1 MILNI
6 ILVVLLSINLGILLL
21 VYINSSSEKDV
32 IKREDLDILREQV
45 TKSEQEIRSEVK
57 TTQEANTKA
66 LAVNINELSKALT
79 AQLENRNSSLVETL
93 GELGK
98 AQDRQLKDVRKAT
111 NDLTESNR
119 SSIESVRGIVD
130 KRLQAIQ
137 ESNENRLDQMR
148 KTVDEKLQSTLQKRF
163 NESFKIVSE
172 RLEAVQNGL
181 ITMQNL
187 AEGVGNLQRV
197 LTNVSSR
204 GAWGEVQL
212 GAILEQILT
221 PDQYEM
227 NVQPREGEERVEY
240 AIRLP
245 GMDDDPDQYVW
256 LPIDSKFPI
265 ADYER
270 LVDAA
275 EKADKEGEQA
285 AIKALI
291 RTVRTEAKNISDKYI
306 SPPDTTDFAIMFL
319 PTEGLYA
326 EVLRQPGEVADLLHK
341 HQIVVAGPTT
351 LAAILISLRVGF
363 RTLAIQ
369 KHSSEIRKL
378 LAAVKAEFGSY
389 HDALQLTQRQLRH
402 ASNNLEAAGNRSQK
416 VVDKLR
422 EMEDLPLG
430 EAAERLGLP
439 ESELG
444 SEESEANLT

>member
-1 MILNI
+1 MVSIL
-6 ILVVLLSINLGILLL
+6 LLINLGILFL
-21 VYINSSSEKDV
+21 VYRSVTSQTKH
-32 IKREDLDILREQV
+32 IKKEDLDTLQEQV
-45 TKSEQEIRSEVK
+45 SKSEQDIRSEVR
-57 TTQEANTKA
+57 TTQEATGKT
-66 LAVNINELSKALT
+66 LVVNIGALSKTLT
-79 AQLENRNSSLVETL
+79 TQLETTSSTLVTTI

-98 AQDRQLKDVRKAT
+98 AQTRQLQEVKQST
-111 NDLTESNR
+111 NDLTKSNE
-119 SSIESVRGIVD
+119 SSIENVRGIVD
-130 KRLQAIQ
+130 KRLQSIQ
-137 ESNENRLDQMR
+137 DSNEKKLDQMR
-148 KTVDEKLQSTLQKRF
+148 KTVDEQLQSTLQERF
-163 NESFKIVSE
+163 AESFKIVSE

-227 NVQPREGEERVEY
+227 NVQPHSGSERVEY

-245 GMDDDPDQYVW
+245 GHNDEPNTYIW
-256 LPIDSKFPI
+256 LPIDSKFPM

-291 RTVRTEAKNISDKYI
+291 RTVRTEARSISEKYI

-326 EVLRQPGEVADLLHK
+326 EVLRQPGEVAELLQK
-341 HQIVVAGPTT
+341 YQIVVAGPTT

-378 LAAVKAEFGSY
+378 LAAVKTEFGVY
-389 HDALQLTQRQLRH
+389 HRALQLTQSQLKH
-402 ASNNLEAAGNRSQK
+402 ASNNLEEAGNRSQK

-422 EMEDLPLG
+422 EVEDLPLE

-439 ESELG
+439 ETKLG
-444 SEESEANLT
+444 SELSE

>member
-1 MILNI
+1 MTLNI
-6 ILVVLLSINLGILLL
+6 ILSVLLLINLGILFLTYRS
-21 VYINSSSEKDV
+21 VRSQSND
-32 IKREDLDILREQV
+32 IKKEDLDNLREQV
-45 TKSEQEIRSEVK
+45 SKADQEMRSEVRK
-57 TTQEANTKA
+57 TQDSINNT
-66 LAVNINELSKALT
+66 LTVNNGELSKNLT
-79 AQLENRNSSLVETL
+79 NQLETNSNTLVKTI
-93 GELGK
+93 GELGG
-98 AQDRQLKDVRKAT
+98 AQARQLKDVKEST
-111 NDLTESNR
+111 NNLTESNK
-119 SSIESVRGIVD
+119 SSIESVREVVD
-130 KRLQAIQ
+130 KRLQTIQ
-137 ESNENRLDQMR
+137 EGNEKKLDQMR
-148 KTVDEKLQSTLQKRF
+148 KTVDEQLQTTLQKRF
-163 NESFKIVSE
+163 TESFKIVSE

-181 ITMQNL
+181 VTMQNL

-227 NVQPREGEERVEY
+227 NVQPHEGEERVEY

-245 GMDDDPDQYVW
+245 GIDDDPNKHVW

-275 EKADKEGEQA
+275 EKADKDVEQA

-291 RTVRTEAKNISDKYI
+291 RTVRTEAKSISEKYI
-306 SPPDTTDFAIMFL
+306 SPPNTTDFAIMFL

-326 EVLRQPGEVADLLHK
+326 EVLRQPGEVSELLHK
-341 HQIVVAGPTT
+341 HQIVVAGPTS

-378 LAAVKAEFGSY
+378 LAAVKTEFGTY
-389 HDALQLTQRQLRH
+389 HNALQLTQRQLKH
-402 ASNNLEAAGNRSQK
+402 ASNNLEEAGNRSQK

-422 EMEDLPLG
+422 EVEDLPLG

-444 SEESEANLT
+444 NEESV

>member
-6 ILVVLLSINLGILLL
+6 MVSLLLL
-21 VYINSSSEKDV
+21 VNIILFILVYRFVRSQTLH
-32 IKREDLDILREQV
+32 IKKEDLDSIQEQV
-45 TKSEQEIRSEVK
+45 SKTEQEIRSEVR
-57 TTQEANTKA
+57 TTQESTGKT
-66 LAVNINELSKALT
+66 LAVNIGELSKTLT
-79 AQLENRNSSLVETL
+79 NQLETNSSILVKTI
-93 GELGK
+93 GELGE
-98 AQDRQLKDVRKAT
+98 AQGRHLQDVKKST
-111 NDLTESNR
+111 DELTKSNET
-119 SSIESVRGIVD
+119 SIENVRGIVD

-137 ESNENRLDQMR
+137 ESNEKKLDQMR
-148 KTVDEKLQSTLQKRF
+148 QTVDEQLQSTLQKRF
-163 NESFKIVSE
+163 SESFKIVSE

-181 ITMQNL
+181 VTMQNL

-212 GAILEQILT
+212 GAILEQVLT
-221 PDQYEM
+221 PEQYEM
-227 NVQPREGEERVEY
+227 NVQPHEGEERVEY

-245 GMDDDPDQYVW
+245 GMDDDPNKQVW

-275 EKADKEGEQA
+275 EKADKDEEQG
-285 AIKALI
+285 AIKALV
-291 RTVRTEAKNISDKYI
+291 RTVRAEAKSISEKYI

-326 EVLRQPGEVADLLHK
+326 EVLRQPGEVAELLHK
-341 HQIVVAGPTT
+341 HQIVVAGPTS

-378 LAAVKAEFGSY
+378 LAAVKTEFGAY
-389 HDALQLTQRQLRH
+389 HNALQLTQRQLRH
-402 ASNNLEAAGNRSQK
+402 ASNNLEEAGNRSQK

-422 EMEDLPLG
+422 DVEDLSL
-430 EAAERLGLP
+430 EQAAERLGLQ
-439 ESELG
+439 ENELG
-444 SEESEANLT
+444 SEV

>member
-1 MILNI
+1 MQ
-6 ILVVLLSINLGILLL
+6 
-21 VYINSSSEKDV
+21 
-32 IKREDLDILREQV
+32 IKIEDLNKLQAQISN
-45 TKSEQEIRSEVK
+45 SEQEIRSEVRK
-57 TTQEANTKA
+57 TQDTNTKA
-66 LAVNINELSKALT
+66 LAVHIGELSTTLT
-79 AQLENRNSSLVETL
+79 TQLEENRGTLVTTI
-93 GELGK
+93 GELGE
-98 AQDRQLKDVRKAT
+98 AQDRQLQGMKKAT
-111 NDLTESNR
+111 NNLTESNKT
-119 SSIESVRGIVD
+119 SIENVRGVVD
-130 KRLQAIQ
+130 KRLQTIQ
-137 ESNENRLDQMR
+137 ESNEKKLDQMR
-148 KTVDEKLQSTLQKRF
+148 KTVDEKLESTLKKRF
-163 NESFKIVSE
+163 TESFEIVNE

-181 ITMQNL
+181 VTMQNL

-221 PDQYEM
+221 PDQYDM
-227 NVQPREGEERVEY
+227 NVQPHEGEERVEY

-245 GMDDDPDQYVW
+245 GIDDDQNKHVW

-275 EKADKEGEQA
+275 EKADKEGEQT
-285 AIKALI
+285 AIKELI
-291 RTVRTEAKNISDKYI
+291 RTVEREAKSISEKYI

-326 EVLRQPGEVADLLHK
+326 EVLRQPGEVAELLHK
-341 HQIVVAGPTT
+341 YQIVVAGPTS

-378 LAAVKAEFGSY
+378 LAAVKTEFGAY
-389 HDALQLTQRQLRH
+389 HDALKLTQRQLKH
-402 ASNNLEAAGNRSQK
+402 ASNNLEEAGNRSQK
-416 VVDKLR
+416 VVNKLSDV
-422 EMEDLPLG
+422 EDLPLG

-439 ESELG
+439 EAELDTDEVSE
-444 SEESEANLT
+444 

>member
-1 MILNI
+1 MVSIL
-6 ILVVLLSINLGILLL
+6 LLINLGILFLAYRSVTSQTNDIKKEDL
-21 VYINSSSEKDV
+21 ITLQEQVSKSEK
-32 IKREDLDILREQV
+32 
-45 TKSEQEIRSEVK
+45 EIRSEVR
-57 TTQEANTKA
+57 TTQDSTSKT
-66 LAVNINELSKALT
+66 LAFNIGELSKTLT
-79 AQLENRNSSLVETL
+79 SQLETTSSTLVTTI
-93 GELGK
+93 GELGNS
-98 AQDRQLKDVRKAT
+98 QTRQLQEVKQST
-111 NDLTESNR
+111 NDLTKSNE
-119 SSIESVRGIVD
+119 SSIENVRGIVD
-130 KRLQAIQ
+130 KRLQSIQ
-137 ESNENRLDQMR
+137 DSNEKKLDQMR
-148 KTVDEKLQSTLQKRF
+148 KTVDEQLQSTLQERF
-163 NESFKIVSE
+163 AESFKIVSE

-227 NVQPREGEERVEY
+227 NVQPHSGSERVEY

-245 GMDDDPDQYVW
+245 GHNDEPNTYIW
-256 LPIDSKFPI
+256 LPIDSKFPM

-291 RTVRTEAKNISDKYI
+291 RIVRTEARSISDKYI

-326 EVLRQPGEVADLLHK
+326 EVLRQPGEVAELLQK
-341 HQIVVAGPTT
+341 YQIVVAGPTT

-378 LAAVKAEFGSY
+378 LAAVKTEFGVY
-389 HDALQLTQRQLRH
+389 HRALQLTQSQLKH
-402 ASNNLEAAGNRSQK
+402 ASNNLEEAGNRSQK

-422 EMEDLPLG
+422 EVEDLPLE

-439 ESELG
+439 ETKLG
-444 SEESEANLT
+444 SEVSE

>member
-1 MILNI
+1 MVSIL
-6 ILVVLLSINLGILLL
+6 LLINLGILFLAYRSVTSQTNDIKKEDL
-21 VYINSSSEKDV
+21 ITLQEQVSKSEK
-32 IKREDLDILREQV
+32 
-45 TKSEQEIRSEVK
+45 EIRSEVR
-57 TTQEANTKA
+57 TTQDSTSKT
-66 LAVNINELSKALT
+66 LAFNIGELSKTLT
-79 AQLENRNSSLVETL
+79 SQLETTSSTLVTTI
-93 GELGK
+93 GELGNS
-98 AQDRQLKDVRKAT
+98 QTRQLQEVKQST
-111 NDLTESNR
+111 NDLTKSNE
-119 SSIESVRGIVD
+119 SSIENVRGIVD
-130 KRLQAIQ
+130 KRLQSIQ
-137 ESNENRLDQMR
+137 DSNEKKLDQMR
-148 KTVDEKLQSTLQKRF
+148 KTVDEQLQSTLQERF
-163 NESFKIVSE
+163 AESFKIVSE

-227 NVQPREGEERVEY
+227 NVQPHSGSERVEY

-245 GMDDDPDQYVW
+245 GHNDEPNTYIW
-256 LPIDSKFPI
+256 LPIDSKFPM

-291 RTVRTEAKNISDKYI
+291 RIVRTEARSISDKYI

-326 EVLRQPGEVADLLHK
+326 EVLRQPGEVAELLQK
-341 HQIVVAGPTT
+341 YQIVVAGPTT

-378 LAAVKAEFGSY
+378 LAAVKTEFGVY
-389 HDALQLTQRQLRH
+389 HRALQLTQNQLKH
-402 ASNNLEAAGNRSQK
+402 ASNNLEEAGNRSQK

-422 EMEDLPLG
+422 EVEDLPLE

-439 ESELG
+439 ETKLG
-444 SEESEANLT
+444 SELSE

>member
-6 ILVVLLSINLGILLL
+6 IVSILLLINLGILFL
-21 VYINSSSEKDV
+21 VYRSVTSQTKH
-32 IKREDLDILREQV
+32 IKKEDLDTLQKQAS
-45 TKSEQEIRSEVK
+45 KSEQEIRSEVR
-57 TTQEANTKA
+57 TTQEAIGKT
-66 LAVNINELSKALT
+66 LVVNIGALSKTLT
-79 AQLENRNSSLVETL
+79 TQLETTSSTLVTTI

-98 AQDRQLKDVRKAT
+98 TQARHLQDVKKST
-111 NDLTESNR
+111 NDLTESNK
-119 SSIESVRGIVD
+119 SSIENVRGIVD
-130 KRLQAIQ
+130 KRLQSIQ
-137 ESNENRLDQMR
+137 ESNEKKLDQMR
-148 KTVDEKLQSTLQKRF
+148 KTVDEQLQSTLQERF
-163 NESFKIVSE
+163 RESFKIVSE

-197 LTNVSSR
+197 LTNVSTR

-221 PDQYEM
+221 RDQYEM
-227 NVQPREGEERVEY
+227 NVRPHAGEERVEY

-245 GMDDDPDQYVW
+245 GNNDEPNTYIW
-256 LPIDSKFPI
+256 LPIDSKFPM

-275 EKADKEGEQA
+275 EKADKEAEQA
-285 AIKALI
+285 AIRALI
-291 RTVRTEAKNISDKYI
+291 RTVRTEARSISEKYI
-306 SPPDTTDFAIMFL
+306 SPPNTTDFAIMFL

-326 EVLRQPGEVADLLHK
+326 EVLRQPGEVAELLQK

-378 LAAVKAEFGSY
+378 LAAVKTEFGMY
-389 HDALQLTQRQLRH
+389 HNALQLTQRQLKH
-402 ASNNLEAAGNRSQK
+402 ASSNLEEAGNRSQK

-422 EMEDLPLG
+422 DVEDLPLE

-439 ESELG
+439 ETELG
-444 SEESEANLT
+444 SELSE

>member
-6 ILVVLLSINLGILLL
+6 IVNILLLINLGILFL
-21 VYINSSSEKDV
+21 VYRSVTSQTKH
-32 IKREDLDILREQV
+32 IKKEDLDTLQKQAS
-45 TKSEQEIRSEVK
+45 KSEQEIRSEVR
-57 TTQEANTKA
+57 TTQEAIGKT
-66 LAVNINELSKALT
+66 LVVNIGALSKTLT
-79 AQLENRNSSLVETL
+79 TQLETTSSTLVTTI

-98 AQDRQLKDVRKAT
+98 TQARHLQDVKKST
-111 NDLTESNR
+111 NDLTESNK
-119 SSIESVRGIVD
+119 SSIENVRGIVD
-130 KRLQAIQ
+130 KRLQSIQ
-137 ESNENRLDQMR
+137 ESNEKKLDQMR
-148 KTVDEKLQSTLQKRF
+148 KTVDEQLQSTLQERF
-163 NESFKIVSE
+163 RESFKIVSE

-197 LTNVSSR
+197 LTNVSTR

-221 PDQYEM
+221 RDQYEM
-227 NVQPREGEERVEY
+227 NVRPHAGEERVEY

-245 GMDDDPDQYVW
+245 GNNDEPNTYIW
-256 LPIDSKFPI
+256 LPIDSKFPM

-275 EKADKEGEQA
+275 EKADKEAEQA
-285 AIKALI
+285 AIRALI
-291 RTVRTEAKNISDKYI
+291 RTVRTEARSISEKYI
-306 SPPDTTDFAIMFL
+306 SPPNTTDFAIMFL

-326 EVLRQPGEVADLLHK
+326 EVLRQPGEVAELLQK

-378 LAAVKAEFGSY
+378 LAAVKTEFGMY
-389 HDALQLTQRQLRH
+389 HNALQLTQRQLKH
-402 ASNNLEAAGNRSQK
+402 ASSNLEEAGNRSQK

-422 EMEDLPLG
+422 DVEDLPLE

-439 ESELG
+439 ETELG
-444 SEESEANLT
+444 SELSE